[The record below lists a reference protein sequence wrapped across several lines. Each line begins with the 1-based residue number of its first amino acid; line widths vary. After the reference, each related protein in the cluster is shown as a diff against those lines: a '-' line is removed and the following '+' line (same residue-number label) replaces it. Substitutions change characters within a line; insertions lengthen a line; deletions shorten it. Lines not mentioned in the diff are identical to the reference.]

1 MTRPLRTALLAI
13 ATTAATLVPLAGQ
26 IPPFGGAQPYIADLA
41 ARRAKTMSAIGPDAI
56 LVMWSAP
63 QRLYSDD
70 VHYEYRQESNLL
82 YLTGIDQPGTI
93 LVLVP
98 GARSQREHLFVR
110 QGDPLRELWS
120 GHSLTAEEVTARSGV
135 RNVHLQRGTEEF
147 DRFVGALLGG
157 SSPPAPAGTIDGD
170 YSAFLGARADGRAR
184 IGVLARI
191 NRPNGS
197 EDDDSDDAR
206 EVAWV
211 REIEKKYPNVKPFS
225 AGQTLTSQRQIKT
238 AYEQSVLRRS

>member
-41 ARRAKTMSAIGPDAI
+41 ARRAKTMSAIGSEAI

-82 YLTGIDQPGTI
+82 YLTGIDQPDTI

-120 GHSLTAEEVTARSGV
+120 GHSLTAEEVIARSGIK
-135 RNVHLQRGTEEF
+135 NVHLQRGNEEF
-147 DRFVGALLGG
+147 DRFIGSLLGG
-157 SSPPAPAGTIDGD
+157 SPAQPPAAASDGE
-170 YSAFLGARADGRAR
+170 YAEFLAARGDGRAR
-184 IGVLARI
+184 VGVL
-191 NRPNGS
+191 
-197 EDDDSDDAR
+197 
-206 EVAWV
+206 
-211 REIEKKYPNVKPFS
+211 
-225 AGQTLTSQRQIKT
+225 
-238 AYEQSVLRRS
+238 